1 MGWAIL
7 YISGGFINYF
17 WVKIFI
23 KEIENSYME
32 KKKKNILYIS
42 KEFIK
47 YFLAN
52 IFIKEIESLY
62 MEKKK
67 EKYMN

>member
-1 MGWAIL
+1 
-7 YISGGFINYF
+7 
-17 WVKIFI
+17 
-23 KEIENSYME
+23 ME

-52 IFIKEIESLY
+52 IFIKEIEGLY